1 MRLFLRFFFR
11 SILFFITE
19 KLVFVGVIH
28 IR

>member
-1 MRLFLRFFFR
+1 MRLFLLLFFR
-11 SILFFITE
+11 PIPFFITE